1 MMRLLHIALP
11 AIAAYCFW
19 RWIAIAQLP
28 ITLSQT
34 TSALSIFI
42 AAVLVRLAR
51 GMPTLDWKTVP
62 VEKRKALTGQLVD
75 VSREYAGLLA
85 LLMLL
90 LVLAISI
97 GSTSVW
103 LASFDE
109 KWGRIVSA
117 IVGFLVTL
125 SLLRFGYVVWRDL
138 DIVSLQKVVI
148 DEMAD
153 QERAA
158 KNAGIAGVKLQQ
170 MRQANLS
177 GGPGPTVETLDDSD
191 ER

>member
-75 VSREYAGLLA
+75 VSREYAGLLR
-85 LLMLL
+85 
-90 LVLAISI
+90 SE
-97 GSTSVW
+97 G
-103 LASFDE
+103 
-109 KWGRIVSA
+109 
-117 IVGFLVTL
+117 
-125 SLLRFGYVVWRDL
+125 VV
-138 DIVSLQKVVI
+138 
-148 DEMAD
+148 
-153 QERAA
+153 
-158 KNAGIAGVKLQQ
+158 
-170 MRQANLS
+170 
-177 GGPGPTVETLDDSD
+177 
-191 ER
+191 

>member
-1 MMRLLHIALP
+1 MRLLHIALP